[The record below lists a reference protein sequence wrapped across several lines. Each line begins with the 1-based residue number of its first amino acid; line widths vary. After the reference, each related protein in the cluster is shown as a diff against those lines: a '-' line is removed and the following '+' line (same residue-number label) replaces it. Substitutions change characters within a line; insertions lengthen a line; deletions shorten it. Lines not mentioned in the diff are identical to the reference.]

1 MTQQLHSSTDQQ
13 KCILSSSKHIQK
25 NVHHSVIHSSLKLE
39 PAKMDILWFY
49 FLMDNFYKGIL
60 YSGEDKYTKWIQMT
74 ITHMLIKEAKST
86 PAPEK
91 SEGQRERARVNDSTY
106 INLYKF

>member
-25 NVHHSVIHSSLKLE
+25 NVHHSIIHSILELE
-39 PAKMDILWFY
+39 PAKIDILWFY

-60 YSGEDKYTKWIQMT
+60 YSGEDKYMKWIQMT
-74 ITHMLIKEAKST
+74 ITHMLTKEAKST

-91 SEGQRERARVNDSTY
+91 SEGHRERARVNDSTY